1 MYLARF
7 SYTFLPADREQAID
21 LIRQEVAAVAKQGRQ
36 AKLLVPLTR
45 AQDGAAL
52 QFEVE
57 LDNLDQFEAVR
68 QRSET
73 PDWMRA
79 FSDILTCPPAVELL
93 RVA

>member
-7 SYTFLPADREQAID
+7 SYNFLPANREQALD
-21 LIRQEVAAVAKQGRQ
+21 LLHKEVAAAGKQGRQ

-45 AQDGAAL
+45 PQDGAAMQL
-52 QFEVE
+52 EVE
-57 LDNLDQFEAVR
+57 LENLDQFEELR
-68 QRSET
+68 QRGET
-73 PDWMRA
+73 QDWMRE

>member
-7 SYTFLPADREQAID
+7 SYNFLPANREQALD
-21 LIRQEVAAVAKQGRQ
+21 LLRKEVAAAGKQGRQ

-45 AQDGAAL
+45 PQDGAAM

-57 LDNLDQFEAVR
+57 LENLDQFETLR
-68 QRSET
+68 QQGET
-73 PDWMRA
+73 QDWMREL
-79 FSDILTCPPAVELL
+79 SDILTCPPAVELL